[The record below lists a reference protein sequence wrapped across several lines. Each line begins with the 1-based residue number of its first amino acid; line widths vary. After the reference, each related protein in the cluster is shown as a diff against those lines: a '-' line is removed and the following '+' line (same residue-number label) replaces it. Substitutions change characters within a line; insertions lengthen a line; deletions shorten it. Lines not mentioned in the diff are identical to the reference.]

1 MDNILNDAFRN
12 VKTLKW
18 LAVQMLN
25 EDAEIWNEEHPDN
38 PKPLLDE
45 KKLGRLVVGIGG
57 VNELQKKVQEAMLKG
72 LPEDKI
78 QQVEKWPKNL
88 KKNDSCAEE
97 EDEWGGKP
105 EINFAQL
112 IIIGKIMNYPE
123 REIWRMTMR
132 KLLSLWQ
139 EYKYIFGLEKQYE
152 SPDDI
157 IPGEDVI

>member
-1 MDNILNDAFRN
+1 MSDIKNMGVQIKLDVERNLIFTLNVLEACVEKFGKMDNILNDAFRN

-45 KKLGRLVVGIGG
+45 KKLGRLVAGIGG

-78 QQVEKWPKNL
+78 QQVEKM
-88 KKNDSCAEE
+88 AEE
-97 EDEWGGKP
+97 
-105 EINFAQL
+105 
-112 IIIGKIMNYPE
+112 
-123 REIWRMTMR
+123 
-132 KLLSLWQ
+132 
-139 EYKYIFGLEKQYE
+139 LEKKMTAAQRKK
-152 SPDDI
+152 I
-157 IPGEDVI
+157 AGEENQK